1 MSVRHTPHA
10 RTRRRSCP
18 ASGLPISRSTSRSGL
33 PAAASCIARI
43 SYPVFDARTRAIEDF
58 VTGCSAGHGLKYKA
72 REEGSGRPDGF
83 ICNRRLAMFAIV
95 YKSDG
100 VPICVQVPGV
110 SPDPVVVWNSES
122 AAKAFIASKGGGGE
136 FQPVS
141 VNEQAMEKMAKALG
155 CPVEKLMRE
164 PYPS

>member
-1 MSVRHTPHA
+1 
-10 RTRRRSCP
+10 
-18 ASGLPISRSTSRSGL
+18 
-33 PAAASCIARI
+33 
-43 SYPVFDARTRAIEDF
+43 
-58 VTGCSAGHGLKYKA
+58 
-72 REEGSGRPDGF
+72 
-83 ICNRRLAMFAIV
+83 MFAIV

-100 VPICVQVPGV
+100 VPICVQMPGV

-122 AAKAFIASKGGGGE
+122 AAKAFIESKGGGKE

-155 CPVEKLMRE
+155 FPVEKLMVE

>member
-1 MSVRHTPHA
+1 V
-10 RTRRRSCP
+10 
-18 ASGLPISRSTSRSGL
+18 I
-33 PAAASCIARI
+33 
-43 SYPVFDARTRAIEDF
+43 VDF
-58 VTGCSAGHGLKYKA
+58 VTGCSVEHGLKYEA
-72 REEGSGRPDGF
+72 RARRPGRPGGF
-83 ICNRRLAMFAIV
+83 IRNRRLAMFAIV

-100 VPICVQVPGV
+100 VPICVQMPGV

-122 AAKAFIASKGGGGE
+122 AARAFIESKGGGKE

-155 CPVEKLMRE
+155 CPVEKLMVE

>member
-1 MSVRHTPHA
+1 
-10 RTRRRSCP
+10 
-18 ASGLPISRSTSRSGL
+18 
-33 PAAASCIARI
+33 
-43 SYPVFDARTRAIEDF
+43 
-58 VTGCSAGHGLKYKA
+58 
-72 REEGSGRPDGF
+72 
-83 ICNRRLAMFAIV
+83 MFAIV

-100 VPICVQVPGV
+100 VPICVQMPGV

-122 AAKAFIASKGGGGE
+122 AARAFIESKGGAKE

-155 CPVEKLMRE
+155 CPIEKLMLE